1 MLPPL
6 EHDPRFA
13 EALAHFA
20 QGDWLEAGDLFEEL
34 FFEAVRDEVP
44 LVRALLQISTGMHHI
59 GRGQR
64 RAAVERLEEGLRA
77 IETVT
82 DARGVDLA
90 ALREQARNGM
100 ILAKEP
106 PKPRAQ
112 QLARNSQ
119 EERPEETGDAAGD
132 PHQQP

>member
-1 MLPPL
+1 MLPAL
-6 EHDPRFA
+6 EDDPRFA

-20 QGDWLEAGDLFEEL
+20 NRDWLEASDLFEEL

-59 GRGQR
+59 SRGQR

-82 DARGVDLA
+82 NPRGVDLA
-90 ALREQARNGM
+90 ALRAQARAA
-100 ILAKEP
+100 LA
-106 PKPRAQ
+106 Q
-112 QLARNSQ
+112 FARNSQ
-119 EERPEETGDAAGD
+119 ELPD
-132 PHQQP
+132 

>member
-13 EALAHFA
+13 EALAHLA
-20 QGDWLEAGDLFEEL
+20 ARDWLEASDLFEEL

-59 GRGQR
+59 SRGQR

-77 IETVT
+77 IESVT
-82 DARGVDLA
+82 NARGVDLA
-90 ALREQARNGM
+90 EL
-100 ILAKEP
+100 
-106 PKPRAQ
+106 RAQ
-112 QLARNSQ
+112 AKAALAQFARNSQ
-119 EERPEETGDAAGD
+119 ELPD
-132 PHQQP
+132 